1 MFKTMKLTII
11 GGSLMIAVMS
21 PSFADEYIHQVPTE
35 KGYVKY
41 PEHFQSNKT
50 RADVQ
55 SEASQ
60 AVKSGGSSRF
70 SGNNFP
76 ANDNYQKSNRTRQD
90 VINELKNETPAQR
103 KERLELLR
111 G

>member
-1 MFKTMKLTII
+1 MFKTIKRTII

-21 PSFADEYIHQVPTE
+21 PSFAEEYIHQVPTE
-35 KGYVKY
+35 KGYVTY
-41 PEHFQSNKT
+41 PEHFQSSKT
-50 RADVQ
+50 RNDAQ
-55 SEASQ
+55 LEASQ

-76 ANDNYQKSNRTRQD
+76 ASNDYQKSNKTRQD